1 MIPSH
6 LINLIEKQPGNIH
19 RDKKDPVIA
28 ALNTLDISPDS
39 EIGEF
44 FLNYVITFFQG
55 SIPRAEL
62 LDIIEPDNEIEAYT
76 DFIHET
82 WELPDNFIS
91 LTGIQGEGCYLYDKN
106 NGEVLD
112 FDLAKR
118 DEFLA
123 GEREL
128 KWKSFFEFLTWY
140 LS

>member
-6 LINLIEKQPGNIH
+6 LINLIEKQPGDIH
-19 RDKKDPVIA
+19 RKQKDSVID
-28 ALNTLDISPDS
+28 ALNTLGINLYS

-55 SIPRAEL
+55 STSSIEL
-62 LDIIEPDNEIEAYT
+62 LDIVEPSNEIEACT
-76 DFIHET
+76 DFIREV

-106 NGEVLD
+106 SGEVLD
-112 FDLAKR
+112 FDLEKR

-123 GEREL
+123 GKHQL
-128 KWKSFFEFLTWY
+128 KWNSFFEFLTWY

>member
-6 LINLIEKQPGNIH
+6 LINLIEKQPGDIH
-19 RDKKDPVIA
+19 RDQKDPVIS
-28 ALNTLDISPDS
+28 ALNTLGISPDS

-44 FLNYVITFFQG
+44 FLNYAITFFQG
-55 SIPRAEL
+55 STSRAEL
-62 LDIIEPDNEIEAYT
+62 LDIIEPDNEIEACT

-123 GEREL
+123 GEHEL

>member
-6 LINLIEKQPGNIH
+6 LIKLIEKQPGDIY
-19 RDKKDPVIA
+19 RDNKDSVID
-28 ALNTLDISPDS
+28 ALNTLNISLDS

-44 FLNYVITFFQG
+44 FLNYAITFFQG
-55 SIPRAEL
+55 NTLNTEL
-62 LDIIEPDNEIEAYT
+62 LDIVDPSNEIEACT
-76 DFIHET
+76 NFIHEV
-82 WELPDNFIS
+82 WELPEDFIS

-106 NGEVLD
+106 SGEVLD

-123 GEREL
+123 GEHQL
-128 KWKSFFEFLTWY
+128 KWNSFFEFLTWY

>member
-19 RDKKDPVIA
+19 RDKKDSVIS
-28 ALNTLDISPDS
+28 ALNTLGISPES

-55 SIPRAEL
+55 STPRTEL
-62 LDIIEPDNEIEAYT
+62 LDIIEPDNEIEAYA

-123 GEREL
+123 GEHEL

>member
-6 LINLIEKQPGNIH
+6 LINLIEKQPGDIH
-19 RDKKDPVIA
+19 RDQKDPVIA
-28 ALNTLDISPDS
+28 ALNTLGISLDS

-44 FLNYVITFFQG
+44 FLSYVITFFQG
-55 SIPRAEL
+55 SNSNIEL
-62 LDIIEPDNEIEAYT
+62 LDIVEPSDEIEACT
-76 DFIHET
+76 DFIQEV
-82 WELPDNFIS
+82 WELPENFIS

-123 GEREL
+123 GEHEL
-128 KWKSFFEFLTWY
+128 KWKSFFEFLIWY

>member
-6 LINLIEKQPGNIH
+6 LINLIEKQPGDIH
-19 RDKKDPVIA
+19 REQKDSVIDA
-28 ALNTLDISPDS
+28 MNTLGISLDS

-55 SIPRAEL
+55 STSSIEL
-62 LDIIEPDNEIEAYT
+62 LDIVEPSNEIEACT
-76 DFIHET
+76 DFIHEV

-106 NGEVLD
+106 SGEVLD
-112 FDLAKR
+112 FDLEKR

-123 GEREL
+123 GKHQL
-128 KWKSFFEFLTWY
+128 KWNSFFEFLTWY